1 MIINFKSIRT
11 EMDGDENIIEFNSK
25 LETDFEDEFKCLIF
39 NENRNNKIITNRLE
53 YSSDTLRIYSGIT
66 SLHCKLNEVVKNNL
80 IINEHKQ
87 SFFIYTKMI
96 NMNVEDENNLIFEYL
111 ICTDDKFEHNTNIK
125 LELKITN

>member
-96 NMNVEDENNLIFEYL
+96 NMNIEDENNLIFEYL
-111 ICTDDKFEHNTNIK
+111 ICTDDKFEHNANIK
-125 LELKITN
+125 LELRITD